1 MITIHLDFPSRR
13 LSPNSRGSWQSKLK
27 DKEAAREAGF
37 WRAKEAGEPGDLSGP
52 LCAWITFSPPDRKRR
67 DLDNLL
73 ASLKGQIDGIS
84 RAVEIDDSQI
94 KRVVLEWGEPVKGGA
109 VTIRLDRLESR

>member
-1 MITIHLDFPSRR
+1 MITIQLDWPDRR

-52 LCAWITFSPPDRKRR
+52 LCAWITFCPPSRR
-67 DLDNLL
+67 RYDLDN
-73 ASLKGQIDGIS
+73 AYSSCKSWQDGVCK
-84 RAVEIDDSQI
+84 ALGIDDSQI
-94 KRVVLEWGEPVKGGA
+94 RRVVLEWGEVVKGGA
-109 VTIRLDRLESR
+109 VTIRLDKMESR